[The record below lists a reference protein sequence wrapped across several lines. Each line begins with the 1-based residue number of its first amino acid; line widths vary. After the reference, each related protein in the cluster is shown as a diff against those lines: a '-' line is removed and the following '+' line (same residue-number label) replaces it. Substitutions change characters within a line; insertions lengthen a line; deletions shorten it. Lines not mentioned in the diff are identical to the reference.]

1 MKKVIAFLTIATIT
15 TITGCNKVEVS
26 TNIEDFYLQSIIE
39 QTEDISLEDA
49 KKELANF
56 EYEYDLQEYSKE
68 LSEEEKKDYEE
79 EFGEPLEMPD
89 MSFSTFSDEDST
101 VEIVINETDKKMV
114 SSSYTKDKENI
125 KVKIDKY
132 NDICSLNISGDN
144 VKYIEETISKLNL
157 SKNTNEVVGI
167 YFEIANSMKN
177 NEDIT
182 IEDIIE
188 KLDIEY
194 EKRKEKRKEEV
205 FGENYYIYDFR
216 AEDGDTYIEVEVDD
230 NVVAGLD
237 INIGISD
244 YTNYLVRIDATN
256 ENLLSEE
263 RGFNIDMNINS
274 TLNNKMFDKSQD
286 EIREAYKPV
295 NKELFEFAYRDGK
308 LEFYTDEYDE
318 DKTDIIE
325 GRYNKE
331 EEAYVVIPNETRV
344 VSELLYGIDEKSV
357 TMKLNKYEKIN
368 LEINTEKEIGKSIS
382 ITLIDES
389 NSKIIFKEEIDVKNK
404 NTILTEQVNKDGK
417 YKVIFGIDNIDD
429 YNIKIS
435 AIKTN

>member
-15 TITGCNKVEVS
+15 TITGCSKVEVS

-49 KKELANF
+49 KKALANF
-56 EYEYDLQEYSKE
+56 EYEYELQEYSKE
-68 LSEEEKKDYEE
+68 LSEEEKKEYEE

-89 MSFSTFSDEDST
+89 MSFSTFSDEDSN
-101 VEIVINETDKKMV
+101 VEIIINETDKEMV
-114 SSSYTKDKENI
+114 SSSYTKDEENI
-125 KVKIDKY
+125 KTKIDKS
-132 NDICSLNISGDN
+132 NDVCSLNISGDN
-144 VKYIEETISKLNL
+144 VKYIEEIVSKLNL
-157 SKNTNEVVGI
+157 SKNTNEVVGL
-167 YFEIANSMKN
+167 YFEIVNSMKN

-194 EKRKEKRKEEV
+194 EKRKEEL

-256 ENLLSEE
+256 ENLLTKE
-263 RGFNIDMNINS
+263 RGFNIDMNISS
-274 TLNNKMFDKSQD
+274 TLNHKMFDKSQD

-295 NKELFEFAYRDGK
+295 NKALFEFAYRDGK
-308 LEFYTDEYDE
+308 LKFYTDEYDE
-318 DKTDIIE
+318 NKTDIIE

-331 EEAYVVIPNETRV
+331 EKAYVVIPNETRV
-344 VSELLYGIDEKSV
+344 VGELLYGIEEKSV

-368 LEINTEKEIGKSIS
+368 LEINTEKETGKPVS

-389 NSKIIFKEEIDVKNK
+389 NSKIIFKEEIDAKNK
-404 NTILTEQVNKDGK
+404 NTILAEPVNKDGK

-435 AIKTN
+435 AIKTNE